1 MPLSQKQRYSFLL
14 FVNGSFTT
22 PPIYCHFCPLWMAIL
37 PYISNPYSVMR
48 VFCVWEFSRSPPNSF
63 HFYYVSMTVLPHTS
77 VIRAIIK
84 CQFRN
89 IIPTQILSTQNWI
102 SPIPSICALCA
113 LYFHHTKSNFLKVY
127 FWIIVLQG
135 SHSILSFPY
144 FLSPTLKSC
153 IVYTVK
159 WGGTLSSSF
168 SKISFN
174 SLFC

>member
-1 MPLSQKQRYSFLL
+1 MY
-14 FVNGSFTT
+14 VSFTIHL
-22 PPIYCHFCPLWMAIL
+22 PPTAIFAFCSWQFCHTSPIHTLSCV
-37 PYISNPYSVMR
+37 S
-48 VFCVWEFSRSPPNSF
+48 FCVWEFSRSPPNSF